1 MGATTEVEK
10 EVGVE
15 IGRPAIRDGFAVLNI
30 TKVWGTLDLK
40 HRGQAFGGGMTW
52 IPDGKLPVGIPVSD
66 EIINTDQLK
75 VLFEDLIKTLMPS
88 IKVFVSFVDGDEKKE
103 DF

>member
-1 MGATTEVEK
+1 MATTDVEK
-10 EVGVE
+10 QAGIELDK
-15 IGRPAIRDGFAVLNI
+15 PAIRDGFAVLNI
-30 TKVWGTLDLK
+30 TKVWGSLDLK

-66 EIINTDQLK
+66 DIINPEQLA
-75 VLFEDLIKTLMPS
+75 VLFKDLIQTLMPS
-88 IKVFVSFVDGDEKKE
+88 IKVFVSYVDGEE